1 MRPGSSLGDGAWVL
15 SIDWSCAGE
24 SIRQIAL
31 GYESRTSAR
40 GWGPPGGP
48 RQPRHTHQPGDAAG
62 GCPSPPK
69 VCASLLARTKRG
81 ARLQVKPVRRR
92 AATDESTTS
101 HRTKQGA
108 RRPKPAT
115 RRGRGHRAMAPA
127 SRPGRPPLLDQSI
140 CPDQQISSRPR
151 SADPPFRRR
160 CSCVRCWGSS
170 DSAHPIH
177 GPVVRALPPCGASD
191 GLVPSGSIRFGR
203 GRAPGLGFLVKHRR
217 SVQADPAPLDHHTS
231 SLLCAS
237 RTTPSNPSQHPHVSV
252 TTVTP
257 HQHTVDNHR
266 SNRFTCTHN
275 RSTAALD

>member
-1 MRPGSSLGDGAWVL
+1 MNREQVHADGGRPEGPGS
-15 SIDWSCAGE
+15 
-24 SIRQIAL
+24 
-31 GYESRTSAR
+31 R
-40 GWGPPGGP
+40 GTHTNPEMQPGGV
-48 RQPRHTHQPGDAAG
+48 RHHLRCVCFAARSDKARSAATSQTGAAAG
-62 GCPSPPK
+62 GNGRVDDVPQNQ
-69 VCASLLARTKRG
+69 A
-81 ARLQVKPVRRR
+81 RR
-92 AATDESTTS
+92 ASSKSS
-101 HRTKQGA
+101 HSKRPRPPRHGTGKQA
-108 RRPKPAT
+108 RA
-115 RRGRGHRAMAPA
+115 APPFGSIHL
-127 SRPGRPPLLDQSI
+127 SRPA
-140 CPDQQISSRPR
+140 DQQQT
-151 SADPPFRRR
+151 ADPPFRRR
-160 CSCVRCWGSS
+160 CRCVRCWGSS
-170 DSAHPIH
+170 DAAHPIH

-237 RTTPSNPSQHPHVSV
+237 RTTPSNPSRHPHVSV